1 MSTATTS
8 RYPLFGN
15 CGAELASQCD
25 DTIALSTASSK
36 LYCPHLVPVHTRSA
50 PLRHETHRHPPL
62 ITTAHASRCGVC
74 AQSFRLAVAYQN
86 HPVCEVWDL
95 RQPMTPNTKL
105 EGFHTNGILGVE
117 WCPHD
122 QRILLTAGEDG
133 RMGVW
138 DPVNGHLLTE
148 YATGGSGS
156 TYDIVWSPHMK
167 SVFGT
172 TSFDHYGGVSVRSL
186 PAAGSHVPS
195 WIKRPS
201 GGAFA
206 FGGKFVTVTPAAVD
220 PTPPAAGTQPPPPPA
235 STQVMV
241 TTLSLEPQLL
251 ALAEQFQQVLQ
262 SNDFMGF
269 CEHKQQ
275 TATSDEERQT
285 WTFMKIL
292 FEDEQKQRFLLLKEL
307 GFDPPQGSDPLA
319 GGSGVKDKVAAVQ
332 QQTAVAGATSAM
344 SASAELMTEDQFFGG
359 DFNSGGDPLHPSEHE
374 EKNANGTHPQTEEIK
389 DNGRDAAVDANH
401 TELDGVSAVRKSSAA
416 AASSTPAKAYDPK
429 NSYRSFAVDDED
441 ESAIRH
447 ALIYGDFAAA
457 VQRCLA
463 TGRVADAIVFSSFGP
478 PQLWEETRNHYF
490 ATHPHPFIRNVMKS
504 VSAAQ
509 LEDLVNNAPLLPSA
523 ASVSSWKETLAVLIT
538 YTTTDRYRSL
548 VNQLADRLEAQ
559 GLLLPAL
566 LCYMCSSNVDKAV
579 DLFSRQSAA
588 VTADPT
594 LQLHHAMEKIA
605 VFAQATSAHLQP
617 SSFPLLSLKYSEY
630 ATLLASQGF
639 IVGAWNYL
647 RVSDRSGTDPASG
660 VLLDRL
666 FHASYASDQP
676 IQQQAPPF
684 PFHLQ
689 QVGVDAS
696 LLAVDGVYEAAKR
709 NRQALVQ
716 HTQMQQQQQQQQ
728 HQPQQSAPNQSAY
741 GVPPQQQ
748 TQQQPYGQTQ
758 YGVPQQQPQQSAQR
772 QQYAQPLQPQYAQQ
786 PPPQQQ
792 QQQYGTVQGGYP
804 AQPPP
809 QSQVHPPTPFP
820 APHYNPNSAG
830 PASTPHFPGQPQ
842 TSQYGTQRPSFPP
855 APSQQPQQ
863 SQQPPMPHP
872 GQHQHASSLP
882 PQPGGYPPQ
891 QQQFGQAQQLPPPP
905 SQQLPPPQQQQ
916 PHQSQFGGS
925 HPQQPPQYPQP
936 PPTGAP
942 SAGSYSQPGQPP
954 LPGQPQARPSPHGP
968 VPAYP
973 PQQQMPPPQAQQPQ
987 YPLAGQ
993 PQQQQQQQ
1001 PMRPGMPPVQQ
1012 SPSFAPQQQQM
1023 PSYSQQPQP
1032 APTPYQP
1039 AGQQPFMSQPGMP
1052 PAQHGQ
1058 LPPMPPTTQ
1067 QQQLPPPQQQQ
1078 MTQATPPQSTPSQP
1092 RIFTPAA
1099 SQSAAPPAAAPP
1111 AQNSYQLSPGTP
1123 APAPFAGGASA
1134 ATTLASLQF
1143 LPEYQQMVNVLEQSV
1158 QQLTQRAAPA
1168 EQRKVNDLHQRLFS
1182 LYHKLSTPS
1191 VQAGQVSQ
1199 SLSAEL
1205 SALVQCVQV
1214 GDYVGSKRHHTNLVK
1229 SDWTGNN
1236 EWLLAL
1242 KSLLELFKRYMW
1254 TGK

>member
-1 MSTATTS
+1 
-8 RYPLFGN
+8 
-15 CGAELASQCD
+15 
-25 DTIALSTASSK
+25 
-36 LYCPHLVPVHTRSA
+36 
-50 PLRHETHRHPPL
+50 
-62 ITTAHASRCGVC
+62 
-74 AQSFRLAVAYQN
+74 
-86 HPVCEVWDL
+86 
-95 RQPMTPNTKL
+95 MTPNTKL

-122 QRILLTAGEDG
+122 QRILLTAGEDS

-138 DPVNGHLLTE
+138 DPVSGHLLTE
-148 YATGGSGS
+148 YATGGAGGS

-206 FGGKFVTVTPAAVD
+206 FGGKFVTVTAAAVD
-220 PTPPAAGTQPPPPPA
+220 PTQPPPAAGTQPPPAPV
-235 STQVMV
+235 STAVTV

-269 CEHKQQ
+269 CEHKRQ
-275 TATSDEERQT
+275 TATSDDERQT

-307 GFDPPQGSDPLA
+307 GFDPPQGSDVFSSTA
-319 GGSGVKDKVAAVQ
+319 GKAEDKVAAVQ
-332 QQTAVAGATSAM
+332 QQQQVAAVNPSLVL

-359 DFNSGGDPLHPSEHE
+359 GQDFSAGGDPLHPSEHE
-374 EKNANGTHPQTEEIK
+374 EKNANGTHPTHAEENK
-389 DNGRDAAVDANH
+389 DNGHDAAADTNH
-401 TELDGVSAVRKSSAA
+401 TEMDGVAAVRKGSAAA
-416 AASSTPAKAYDPK
+416 AASSAPAKAYDPK
-429 NSYRSFAVDDED
+429 NSYRSFAVDDDD

-463 TGRVADAIVFSSFGP
+463 TGRIADAIVFSSFGP

-523 ASVSSWKETLAVLIT
+523 ASASSWKETLAVLIT
-538 YTTTDRYRSL
+538 YTTTERYRLL

-579 DLFSRQSAA
+579 DLFSRQSTA
-588 VTADPT
+588 VTSDPT

-676 IQQQAPPF
+676 IQQQPPPF
-684 PFHLQ
+684 PFHVQ

-696 LLAVDGVYEAAKR
+696 LQAVEGGYEMNKR

-716 HTQMQQQQQQQQ
+716 HTQMQQQQQQQ
-728 HQPQQSAPNQSAY
+728 HQQQQPASIQPAY
-741 GVPPQQQ
+741 GVHQQQ
-748 TQQQPYGQTQ
+748 QQQQQPFAQNPPYAAH
-758 YGVPQQQPQQSAQR
+758 QQPQQHASQR
-772 QQYAQPLQPQYAQQ
+772 QQYAQPQQPQYNQ
-786 PPPQQQ
+786 PPPQQPQQQ
-792 QQQYGTVQGGYP
+792 QQQYTGAPGGYP
-804 AQPPP
+804 PQPMQP

-820 APHYNPNSAG
+820 PPHYNPTQAG
-830 PASTPHFPGQPQ
+830 PAPTPHFPGQPQ
-842 TSQYGTQRPSFPP
+842 TPQYNAQRPGFPSAASQP
-855 APSQQPQQ
+855 QQQPQ
-863 SQQPPMPHP
+863 PPQMPHP

-882 PQPGGYPPQ
+882 PQPGSYPPQ
-891 QQQFGQAQQLPPPP
+891 QQQFSQSQQLPLPT
-905 SQQLPPPQQQQ
+905 QQLPPPQHQL
-916 PHQSQFGGS
+916 PHHAPPGAP
-925 HPQQPPQYPQP
+925 HPQQAPQYPQP
-936 PPTGAP
+936 PPAGAP
-942 SAGSYSQPGQPP
+942 AAGYPQPGQPP
-954 LPGQPQARPSPHGP
+954 VPGQPQARPSMPSPHGP

-973 PQQQMPPPQAQQPQ
+973 PQQQMPQQQTQQPP
-987 YPLAGQ
+987 YPPAGQ
-993 PQQQQQQQ
+993 PPQPQQQQQQ

-1012 SPSFAPQQQQM
+1012 SPSFAPQQQQL
-1023 PSYSQQPQP
+1023 PGYPQQPQ
-1032 APTPYQP
+1032 AAAAPYQP
-1039 AGQQPFMSQPGMP
+1039 SGQQPFMPQPGLP

-1067 QQQLPPPQQQQ
+1067 QQLPPPQQPMQP
-1078 MTQATPPQSTPSQP
+1078 TPPPSTPSQP
-1092 RIFTPAA
+1092 RIFNPAGP
-1099 SQSAAPPAAAPP
+1099 QTAPPAAAPP
-1111 AQNSYQLSPGTP
+1111 AQNAYQPSPTTP
-1123 APAPFAGGASA
+1123 AAAPFAGGASA
-1134 ATTLASLQF
+1134 ANNLASLQF
-1143 LPEYQQMVNVLEQSV
+1143 PPEYQQMVNVLEQSV

-1168 EQRKVNDLHQRLFS
+1168 EQRKVHDLHQRLFS

-1191 VQAGQVSQ
+1191 VQAGQVSP

-1205 SALVQCVQV
+1205 AALMQCVSV

-1242 KSLLELFKRYMW
+1242 KSLLELFKKYLWAGR
-1254 TGK
+1254 